1 MLSASSLL
9 LTFTLFLFYQG
20 STLRDGF
27 TYSKEIPLSQEIIH
41 FSLKDS
47 EKLVIQHPS
56 EIITAKIDKPYQIEE
71 KIVEKEIQNV
81 PFSFG

>member
-9 LTFTLFLFYQG
+9 LTFTVFLFYEG

-27 TYSKEIPLSQEIIH
+27 IYSKEIPLSQEIIH

-47 EKLVIQHPS
+47 EKLVGQAYKKKIQ
-56 EIITAKIDKPYQIEE
+56 IYQTVLVNRAWIET
-71 KIVEKEIQNV
+71 VA
-81 PFSFG
+81 

>member
-9 LTFTLFLFYQG
+9 LTFTVFLFYES
-20 STLRDGF
+20 STLMDGF
-27 TYSKEIPLSQEIIH
+27 IYSKEIPLSQEIIH

-56 EIITAKIDKPYQIEE
+56 EIITAKVDKPY
-71 KIVEKEIQNV
+71 
-81 PFSFG
+81 